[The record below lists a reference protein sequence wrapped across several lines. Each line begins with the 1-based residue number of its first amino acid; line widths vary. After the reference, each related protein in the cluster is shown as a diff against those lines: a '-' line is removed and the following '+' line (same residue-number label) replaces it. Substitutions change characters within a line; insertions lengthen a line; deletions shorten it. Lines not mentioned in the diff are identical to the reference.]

1 MVRYPMKRNAQW
13 KSTASKSRKVCLTIA
28 PQILMV
34 NQPFLHLNCHKL
46 RYPHLLNRSISR
58 VCWFTSST
66 CLNNNSCWSKFRIFH
81 HFKGHPFQETHISRI
96 SWISFLYGWQ
106 PGHQYSSPLPTTS
119 AGSARSAGELCCTA
133 GSNPRGRTNAPET
146 DTFLLH
152 GKITSKVGRIVQQCR
167 FPLCLF
173 KSWISQDS
181 HHLPWSFCESSQVN
195 RRSHKATPNF
205 KHLYWR

>member
-1 MVRYPMKRNAQW
+1 MVGYPMKRNAQC
-13 KSTASKSRKVCLTIA
+13 KPTASKSRKVCLTIV

-58 VCWFTSST
+58 ICWFNMPKQQFLVAQIPHFSIIKVTR
-66 CLNNNSCWSKFRIFH
+66 SKEPI
-81 HFKGHPFQETHISRI
+81 PDILDIVSR
-96 SWISFLYGWQ
+96 Q
-106 PGHQYSSPLPTTS
+106 PRHQYSSPLPTTS
-119 AGSARSAGELCCTA
+119 AGSARSAVELCCTA

-146 DTFLLH
+146 DKFLLH
-152 GKITSKVGRIVQQCR
+152 SGKSQLKVGRIVQQCK

-195 RRSHKATPNF
+195 SRSHKATPNF
-205 KHLYWR
+205 KHLYYWR